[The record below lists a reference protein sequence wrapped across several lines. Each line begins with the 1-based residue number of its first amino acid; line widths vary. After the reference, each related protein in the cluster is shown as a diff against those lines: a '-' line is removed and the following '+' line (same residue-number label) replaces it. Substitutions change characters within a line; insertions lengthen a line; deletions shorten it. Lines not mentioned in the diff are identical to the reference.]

1 MYTSIPI
8 ENSVELINI
17 REDNPNV
24 SYCQIKV
31 LYVGDNRNHTNIS
44 KEVAWK
50 MGSKLPGSPI
60 VGYYNFDSQDFE
72 EHNRDIQINDNGTFA
87 LIDMTKPYGYIDS
100 QAKVWFQKFQDADGI
115 IREYLMTEGQ
125 IWTGIYPES
134 QRIIEKGNNQ
144 SMELGKVQGSWTGSN
159 NSNERFFIIN
169 EAVIDKLCILG
180 ENFEPCF
187 EGAQIMSEFALGQ
200 ITQLRQNIY
209 TLLDNIKGGLA
220 NQMAEN
226 KNLNNEPENQIV
238 EPDNSYAKNKENEE
252 PEKNQDQNKTT
263 NEPDDSKKN
272 QKSEGNSEQ
281 ENKDENEDKKK
292 KKKEYNLSEI
302 TEYVELKAKYDN
314 LATDFAVLKKTN
326 EDLTAEI
333 EPLRDFKLK
342 ADRKSK
348 EDIISKFFMLSDE
361 DKKDVSEN
369 IDKYSLE
376 DIESKLSVI
385 AFRKKV
391 NFDLD
396 PDNASKKDDSA
407 PTSFNL
413 NNIAKQEDTNALPDW
428 VKAVKGM

>member
-31 LYVGDNRNHTNIS
+31 LYVGDNRNHTSIS

-72 EHNRDIQINDNGTFA
+72 EHNRDIQIKDNGTFA

-100 QAKVWFQKFQDADGI
+100 QAKVWFQKFQDADGV

-252 PEKNQDQNKTT
+252 PEKDQDQNKTT

-281 ENKDENEDKKK
+281 GNKDENEDK

>member
-31 LYVGDNRNHTNIS
+31 LYVGDNRNHTSIS

-72 EHNRDIQINDNGTFA
+72 EHNQDIQIKDNGTFA
-87 LIDMTKPYGYIDS
+87 LIDITKPYGYIDS
-100 QAKVWFQKFQDADGI
+100 QAKVWFQKFQDADGV

-238 EPDNSYAKNKENEE
+238 EPDNSYAKNKDNEE

-272 QKSEGNSEQ
+272 QKSEDNSEQ
-281 ENKDENEDKKK
+281 GNKDENEDKKK
-292 KKKEYNLSEI
+292 KEYNLSEI
-302 TEYVELKAKYDN
+302 SEYVELKAKYDN
-314 LATDFAVLKKTN
+314 LATDFAALKKTN

-333 EPLRDFKLK
+333 KPLRDFKLQ

-396 PDNASKKDDSA
+396 SENASKKDDSA

-413 NNIAKQEDTNALPDW
+413 NNIAEQEDTNALPDW

>member
-17 REDNPNV
+17 REENPNI

-72 EHNRDIQINDNGTFA
+72 EHNRDIQIKDNGTFA
-87 LIDMTKPYGYIDS
+87 LIDMTRPYGYIDS
-100 QAKVWFQKFQDADGI
+100 QAKVWFQKFQDADGV

-238 EPDNSYAKNKENEE
+238 EPDNSYAKNKEE

-272 QKSEGNSEQ
+272 QKSEDNSEQ

-292 KKKEYNLSEI
+292 KEYNLSEI
-302 TEYVELKAKYDN
+302 SEYVELKAKYDN
-314 LATDFAVLKKTN
+314 LATDFAALKKTN

-333 EPLRDFKLK
+333 EPLRDFKLQ

-396 PDNASKKDDSA
+396 SENASKKDDSA

-413 NNIAKQEDTNALPDW
+413 NNIAEQEDTNALPDW

>member
-31 LYVGDNRNHTNIS
+31 LYVGDNRNHTSIS

-100 QAKVWFQKFQDADGI
+100 QAKVWFQKFQDADGV

-226 KNLNNEPENQIV
+226 KNLNNEPENQII

-272 QKSEGNSEQ
+272 QKSEDNSEQ
-281 ENKDENEDKKK
+281 ENKDENEDK

>member
-72 EHNRDIQINDNGTFA
+72 EHNRDIQIKDNGTFA

-100 QAKVWFQKFQDADGI
+100 QAKVWFQKFQDADGV

-226 KNLNNEPENQIV
+226 KNLNNEPENQII
-238 EPDNSYAKNKENEE
+238 EPDNSYAKNKEE

-272 QKSEGNSEQ
+272 QKSEDNSEQ
-281 ENKDENEDKKK
+281 ENKDENEDK

-314 LATDFAVLKKTN
+314 LATDYAVLKKTN

-396 PDNASKKDDSA
+396 SENASKKDDSA

>member
-17 REDNPNV
+17 REDNPNI

-31 LYVGDNRNHTNIS
+31 LYIGDNRNHTNIS

-72 EHNRDIQINDNGTFA
+72 EHNRDVQIKDNGTFA
-87 LIDMTKPYGYIDS
+87 LIDMTRPYGYIDS
-100 QAKVWFQKFQDADGI
+100 QAKVWFQKFQDADGVV
-115 IREYLMTEGQ
+115 REYLMTEGQ

-187 EGAQIMSEFALGQ
+187 EGAQIVSEFALNQ
-200 ITQLRQNIY
+200 ITQLKQNIY
-209 TLLDNIKGGLA
+209 ILLDKIKGGLA

-226 KNLNNEPENQIV
+226 KNLNNEPEKQIQ
-238 EPDNSYAKNKENEE
+238 EPNGSYIKNNEE
-252 PEKNQDQNKTT
+252 PEKNQDNTPK
-263 NEPDDSKKN
+263 NEPDDSNKN
-272 QKSEGNSEQ
+272 QKTGDNSEQ
-281 ENKDENEDKKK
+281 ENKDESKDKKK
-292 KKKEYNLSEI
+292 YNLSEI
-302 TEYVELKAKYDN
+302 AEYVELKAKYDA
-314 LATDFAVLKKTN
+314 LATDYAVLKQSN
-326 EDLTAEI
+326 ENLTAEI
-333 EPLRDFKLK
+333 QPLKDFKLQ

-348 EDIISKFFMLSDE
+348 EEIINKFFMLSDE
-361 DKKDVSEN
+361 DKKDVTEN

-391 NFDLD
+391 NFNLD
-396 PDNASKKDDSA
+396 SEDTSKKDNSA

-413 NNIAKQEDTNALPDW
+413 KNAVEQEDANALPDW

>member
-31 LYVGDNRNHTNIS
+31 LYVGDNRNHTSIS

-72 EHNRDIQINDNGTFA
+72 EHNRDIQIKDNGTFA

-100 QAKVWFQKFQDADGI
+100 QAKVWFQKFQDADGV

-272 QKSEGNSEQ
+272 QKSEDNSEQ
-281 ENKDENEDKKK
+281 ENKDENEDK

>member
-100 QAKVWFQKFQDADGI
+100 QAKVWFQKFQDADGV

-226 KNLNNEPENQIV
+226 KNLNNEPENQII

-263 NEPDDSKKN
+263 NEPDNSKKN
-272 QKSEGNSEQ
+272 QKSEDNSEQ
-281 ENKDENEDKKK
+281 ENKDENEDK

-376 DIESKLSVI
+376 DIESKLSVV

>member
-31 LYVGDNRNHTNIS
+31 LYVGDNRNHTSIS

-72 EHNRDIQINDNGTFA
+72 EHNRDIQIKDNGTFA

-100 QAKVWFQKFQDADGI
+100 QAKVWFQKFQDADGV

-187 EGAQIMSEFALGQ
+187 EGAQIMSEFTLGQ

-281 ENKDENEDKKK
+281 ENKDENEDK

>member
-31 LYVGDNRNHTNIS
+31 LYVGDNRNHTSIS

-72 EHNRDIQINDNGTFA
+72 EHNRDIQIKDNGTFA

-100 QAKVWFQKFQDADGI
+100 QAKVWFQKFQDADGV

-272 QKSEGNSEQ
+272 QKSKDNSEQ
-281 ENKDENEDKKK
+281 ENKDENEDK

>member
-31 LYVGDNRNHTNIS
+31 LYIGDNRNHTSIS

-72 EHNRDIQINDNGTFA
+72 EHNRDIQIKDNGTFA

-100 QAKVWFQKFQDADGI
+100 QAKVWFQKFQDADGV

-281 ENKDENEDKKK
+281 ENKDK

>member
-17 REDNPNV
+17 REDNPNI

-31 LYVGDNRNHTNIS
+31 LYIGDNRNHTNIS

-72 EHNRDIQINDNGTFA
+72 EHNRDVQIKDNGTFA
-87 LIDMTKPYGYIDS
+87 LIDMTRPYGYIDS
-100 QAKVWFQKFQDADGI
+100 QAKVWFQKFQDADGVV
-115 IREYLMTEGQ
+115 REYLMTEGQ

-187 EGAQIMSEFALGQ
+187 EGAQIVSEFALNQ
-200 ITQLRQNIY
+200 ITQLKQNIY
-209 TLLDNIKGGLA
+209 TLLDKIKGGLA

-226 KNLNNEPENQIV
+226 KNLNNEPEKQIQ
-238 EPDNSYAKNKENEE
+238 EPNGSYVKNNEE
-252 PEKNQDQNKTT
+252 PEKNQDNTPK
-263 NEPDDSKKN
+263 NEPDDSNKN
-272 QKSEGNSEQ
+272 QKTGDNSEQ
-281 ENKDENEDKKK
+281 ENKDENKDKKK
-292 KKKEYNLSEI
+292 YNLSEI
-302 TEYVELKAKYDN
+302 AEYVELKAKYDA
-314 LATDFAVLKKTN
+314 LATDYAVLKQSN
-326 EDLTAEI
+326 ENLTAEI
-333 EPLRDFKLK
+333 QPLKDFKLQ

-348 EDIISKFFMLSDE
+348 EEIISKFFMLSDE
-361 DKKDVSEN
+361 DKKDVTEN

-391 NFDLD
+391 NFNLD
-396 PDNASKKDDSA
+396 SEDTSKKDNSA

-413 NNIAKQEDTNALPDW
+413 KNAVEQEDANALPDW

>member
-31 LYVGDNRNHTNIS
+31 LYVGDNRNHTSIS

-72 EHNRDIQINDNGTFA
+72 EHNRDIQIKDNGTFA

-100 QAKVWFQKFQDADGI
+100 QAKVWFQKFQDADGV

-281 ENKDENEDKKK
+281 GNKDENEDK

>member
-72 EHNRDIQINDNGTFA
+72 EHNRDIQIKDNGTFA

-100 QAKVWFQKFQDADGI
+100 QAKVWFQKFQDADGV

-272 QKSEGNSEQ
+272 QKSEDNSEQ
-281 ENKDENEDKKK
+281 ENKDENED

-314 LATDFAVLKKTN
+314 LAKDFAVLKKTN

-413 NNIAKQEDTNALPDW
+413 NNIAEQEDTNALPDW

>member
-31 LYVGDNRNHTNIS
+31 LYVGDNRNHTSIS

-292 KKKEYNLSEI
+292 KEYNLSEI

>member
-31 LYVGDNRNHTNIS
+31 LYVGDNRNHTSIS

-100 QAKVWFQKFQDADGI
+100 QAKVWFQKFQDADGV

-226 KNLNNEPENQIV
+226 KNLNNEPENQII
-238 EPDNSYAKNKENEE
+238 ESNNSYAKNKENEE

-281 ENKDENEDKKK
+281 ENKDENEDK

>member
-17 REDNPNV
+17 REENPNI

-72 EHNRDIQINDNGTFA
+72 EHNRDIQIKDNGTFA
-87 LIDMTKPYGYIDS
+87 LIDMTRPYGYIDS
-100 QAKVWFQKFQDADGI
+100 QAKVWFQKFQDADGV

-238 EPDNSYAKNKENEE
+238 EPDNSYAKNKDNEE

-272 QKSEGNSEQ
+272 QKSEDNSEQ
-281 ENKDENEDKKK
+281 ENKDENEDK

-314 LATDFAVLKKTN
+314 LATDFAALKKTN

-333 EPLRDFKLK
+333 KPLRDFKLQ

-396 PDNASKKDDSA
+396 SENASKKDDSA

-413 NNIAKQEDTNALPDW
+413 NNIAEQEDTNALPDW

>member
-31 LYVGDNRNHTNIS
+31 LYVGDNRNHTSIS

-100 QAKVWFQKFQDADGI
+100 QAKVWFQKFQDADGV

-292 KKKEYNLSEI
+292 KEYNLSEI

-396 PDNASKKDDSA
+396 PDNASEKDDSA

>member
-100 QAKVWFQKFQDADGI
+100 QAKVWFQKFQDADGV

-272 QKSEGNSEQ
+272 QKSEDNSEQ
-281 ENKDENEDKKK
+281 ENKDENEDK

>member
-31 LYVGDNRNHTNIS
+31 LYVGDNRNHTSIS

-72 EHNRDIQINDNGTFA
+72 EHNRDIQIKDNGTFA

-100 QAKVWFQKFQDADGI
+100 QAKVWFQKFQDADGV

-226 KNLNNEPENQIV
+226 KNLNNELENQIV

-263 NEPDDSKKN
+263 SEPDDSKKN

-292 KKKEYNLSEI
+292 KEYNLSEI

-314 LATDFAVLKKTN
+314 LATNFAVLKKTN

>member
-31 LYVGDNRNHTNIS
+31 LYVGDNRNHTSIS

-100 QAKVWFQKFQDADGI
+100 QAKVWFQKFQDADGV

-272 QKSEGNSEQ
+272 QKSEDNSEQ
-281 ENKDENEDKKK
+281 ENKDENEDK

-333 EPLRDFKLK
+333 EPLREFKLK

-396 PDNASKKDDSA
+396 SDNASKKDDSA

>member
-17 REDNPNV
+17 REENPNI

-72 EHNRDIQINDNGTFA
+72 EHNRDIQIKDNGTFA
-87 LIDMTKPYGYIDS
+87 LIDMTRPYGYIDS
-100 QAKVWFQKFQDADGI
+100 QAKVWFQKFQDADGV

-238 EPDNSYAKNKENEE
+238 EPDNSYAKNKDNEE

-272 QKSEGNSEQ
+272 QKSEDNSEQ

-292 KKKEYNLSEI
+292 KEYNLSEI
-302 TEYVELKAKYDN
+302 SEYVELKAKYDN
-314 LATDFAVLKKTN
+314 LATDFAALKKTN

-333 EPLRDFKLK
+333 EPLRDFKLQ

-396 PDNASKKDDSA
+396 SENASKKDDSA

-413 NNIAKQEDTNALPDW
+413 NNIAEQEDTNALPDW

>member
-31 LYVGDNRNHTNIS
+31 LYVGDNRNHTSIS

-72 EHNRDIQINDNGTFA
+72 EHNRDIQIKDNGTFA

-100 QAKVWFQKFQDADGI
+100 QAKVWFQKFQDADGV

-292 KKKEYNLSEI
+292 KEYNLSEI

>member
-31 LYVGDNRNHTNIS
+31 LYVGDNRNHTSIS

-100 QAKVWFQKFQDADGI
+100 QAKVWFQKFQDADGV

-159 NSNERFFIIN
+159 NFNERFFIIN

-272 QKSEGNSEQ
+272 QKSEDNSEQ

-292 KKKEYNLSEI
+292 KEYNLSEI
-302 TEYVELKAKYDN
+302 TEYIELKAKYDN

-413 NNIAKQEDTNALPDW
+413 NNIAKQEGTNALPDW

>member
-17 REDNPNV
+17 REENPNI

-72 EHNRDIQINDNGTFA
+72 EHNRDIQIKDNGTFA
-87 LIDMTKPYGYIDS
+87 LIDMTRPYGYIDS
-100 QAKVWFQKFQDADGI
+100 QAKVWFQKFQDADGV

-238 EPDNSYAKNKENEE
+238 EPDNSYAKNKDNEE

-272 QKSEGNSEQ
+272 QKSEDNSEQ

-292 KKKEYNLSEI
+292 KKEYNLSEI
-302 TEYVELKAKYDN
+302 SEYVELKAKYDN
-314 LATDFAVLKKTN
+314 LATDFAALKKTN

-333 EPLRDFKLK
+333 EPLRDFKLQ

-396 PDNASKKDDSA
+396 SENASKKDDSA

-413 NNIAKQEDTNALPDW
+413 NNIAEQEDTNALPDW

>member
-17 REDNPNV
+17 REENPNI

-72 EHNRDIQINDNGTFA
+72 EHNRDIQIKDNGTFA

-100 QAKVWFQKFQDADGI
+100 QAKVWFQKFQDADGV

-238 EPDNSYAKNKENEE
+238 EPDNSYAKNKDNEE

-272 QKSEGNSEQ
+272 QKSEDNSEQ
-281 ENKDENEDKKK
+281 ENKDENEDK

-314 LATDFAVLKKTN
+314 LATDFAALKKTN

-333 EPLRDFKLK
+333 KPLRDFKLQ

-396 PDNASKKDDSA
+396 SENASKKDDSA

-413 NNIAKQEDTNALPDW
+413 NNIAEQEDTNALPDW

>member
-72 EHNRDIQINDNGTFA
+72 EHNRDIQIKDNGTFA

-100 QAKVWFQKFQDADGI
+100 QAKVWFQKFQDADGV

-292 KKKEYNLSEI
+292 KEYNLSEI

-396 PDNASKKDDSA
+396 PDNAFKKDDSA

-413 NNIAKQEDTNALPDW
+413 NNIAKQEDTNSLPDW

>member
-31 LYVGDNRNHTNIS
+31 LYVGDNRNHTSIS

-100 QAKVWFQKFQDADGI
+100 QAKVWFQKFQDADGV

-272 QKSEGNSEQ
+272 QKSEDNSEQ
-281 ENKDENEDKKK
+281 ENKDENEDK

>member
-17 REDNPNV
+17 REDNPNI

-31 LYVGDNRNHTNIS
+31 LYIGDNRNHTNIS

-72 EHNRDIQINDNGTFA
+72 EHNRDVQIKDNGTFA
-87 LIDMTKPYGYIDS
+87 LIDMTRPYGYIDS
-100 QAKVWFQKFQDADGI
+100 QAKVWFQKFQDADGVV
-115 IREYLMTEGQ
+115 REYLMTEGQ

-187 EGAQIMSEFALGQ
+187 EGAQIVSEFALNQ
-200 ITQLRQNIY
+200 ITQLKQNIY
-209 TLLDNIKGGLA
+209 TLLDKIKGGLA

-226 KNLNNEPENQIV
+226 KNLNNEPEKQIQ
-238 EPDNSYAKNKENEE
+238 EPNGSYIKNNEE
-252 PEKNQDQNKTT
+252 PEKNQDNTPK
-263 NEPDDSKKN
+263 NEPDDSNKN
-272 QKSEGNSEQ
+272 QKTGDNSEQ
-281 ENKDENEDKKK
+281 ENKDENKDKKK
-292 KKKEYNLSEI
+292 YNLSEI
-302 TEYVELKAKYDN
+302 AEYVELKAKYDA
-314 LATDFAVLKKTN
+314 LATDYAVLKQSN
-326 EDLTAEI
+326 ENLTAEI
-333 EPLRDFKLK
+333 QPLKDFKLQ

-348 EDIISKFFMLSDE
+348 EEIISKFFMLSDE
-361 DKKDVSEN
+361 DKKDVTEN

-391 NFDLD
+391 NFNLD
-396 PDNASKKDDSA
+396 SEDTSKKDNSA

-413 NNIAKQEDTNALPDW
+413 KNAVEQEDANALPDW

>member
-17 REDNPNV
+17 REENPNI

-72 EHNRDIQINDNGTFA
+72 EHNRDIQIKDNGTFA

-100 QAKVWFQKFQDADGI
+100 QAKVWFQKFQDADGV

-238 EPDNSYAKNKENEE
+238 EPDNSYAKNKDNEE

-272 QKSEGNSEQ
+272 QKSEDNSEQ

-292 KKKEYNLSEI
+292 KEYNLSEI
-302 TEYVELKAKYDN
+302 SEYVELKAKYDN
-314 LATDFAVLKKTN
+314 LATDFAALKKTN

-333 EPLRDFKLK
+333 KPLRDFKLQ

-396 PDNASKKDDSA
+396 SENASKKDDSA

-413 NNIAKQEDTNALPDW
+413 NNIAEQEDTNALPDW

>member
-17 REDNPNV
+17 REENPNI

-72 EHNRDIQINDNGTFA
+72 EHNRDIQIKDNGTFA
-87 LIDMTKPYGYIDS
+87 LIDMTRPYGYIDS
-100 QAKVWFQKFQDADGI
+100 QAKVWFQKFQDADGV

-238 EPDNSYAKNKENEE
+238 EPDNSYAKNKEE

-272 QKSEGNSEQ
+272 QKSEDNSEQ

-292 KKKEYNLSEI
+292 KKEYNLSEI
-302 TEYVELKAKYDN
+302 SEYVELKAKYDN
-314 LATDFAVLKKTN
+314 LATDFAALKKTN

-333 EPLRDFKLK
+333 EPLRDFKLQ

-396 PDNASKKDDSA
+396 SENASKKDDSA

-413 NNIAKQEDTNALPDW
+413 NNIAEQEDTNALPDW

>member
-31 LYVGDNRNHTNIS
+31 LYVGDNRNHTSIS

-100 QAKVWFQKFQDADGI
+100 QAKVWFQKFQDADGV

-292 KKKEYNLSEI
+292 KEYNLSEI

-428 VKAVKGM
+428 IKAVKGM

>member
-31 LYVGDNRNHTNIS
+31 LYVGDNRNHTSIS

-100 QAKVWFQKFQDADGI
+100 QAKVWFQKFQDADGV

-226 KNLNNEPENQIV
+226 KNLNNEPENQII

-281 ENKDENEDKKK
+281 ENKDENEDK

>member
-31 LYVGDNRNHTNIS
+31 LYVGDNRNHTSIS

-72 EHNRDIQINDNGTFA
+72 EHNRDIQIKDNGTFA

-100 QAKVWFQKFQDADGI
+100 QAKVWFQKFQDADGV

-281 ENKDENEDKKK
+281 GNKDENEDK

-413 NNIAKQEDTNALPDW
+413 NNIAKQEDINALPDW

>member
-31 LYVGDNRNHTNIS
+31 LYVGDNRNHTSIS

-72 EHNRDIQINDNGTFA
+72 EHNRDIQIKDNGTFA

-100 QAKVWFQKFQDADGI
+100 QAKVWFQKFQDADGV

-238 EPDNSYAKNKENEE
+238 EPDSSYAKNKENEE

-281 ENKDENEDKKK
+281 ENKDENEDK

>member
-17 REDNPNV
+17 REDNPNI

-31 LYVGDNRNHTNIS
+31 LYIGDNRNHTNIS

-72 EHNRDIQINDNGTFA
+72 EHNRDIQIKDNGTFA
-87 LIDMTKPYGYIDS
+87 LIDMTRPYGYIDS
-100 QAKVWFQKFQDADGI
+100 QAKVWFQKFQDADGVV
-115 IREYLMTEGQ
+115 REYLMTEGQ

-187 EGAQIMSEFALGQ
+187 EGAQIVSEFALNQ
-200 ITQLRQNIY
+200 ITQLKQNIY
-209 TLLDNIKGGLA
+209 TLLDKIKGGLA

-226 KNLNNEPENQIV
+226 KNLNNEPEKQIQ
-238 EPDNSYAKNKENEE
+238 EPNGSYVKNNEE
-252 PEKNQDQNKTT
+252 PEKNQDNTPK
-263 NEPDDSKKN
+263 NEPDDSNKN
-272 QKSEGNSEQ
+272 QKTGDNSEQ
-281 ENKDENEDKKK
+281 ENKDENKDKKK
-292 KKKEYNLSEI
+292 YNLSEI
-302 TEYVELKAKYDN
+302 AEYVELKAKYDA
-314 LATDFAVLKKTN
+314 LATDYAVLKQSN
-326 EDLTAEI
+326 ENLTAEI
-333 EPLRDFKLK
+333 QPLKDFKLQ
-342 ADRKSK
+342 ADRKNK
-348 EDIISKFFMLSDE
+348 EEIISKFFMLSDE
-361 DKKDVSEN
+361 DKKDVTEN

-391 NFDLD
+391 NFNLD
-396 PDNASKKDDSA
+396 SEDTSKKDNSA

-413 NNIAKQEDTNALPDW
+413 KNAVEQEDANALPDW

>member
-17 REDNPNV
+17 REDNPNI

-72 EHNRDIQINDNGTFA
+72 EHNRDIQIKDNGTFA
-87 LIDMTKPYGYIDS
+87 LIDMTKPYGYVDS
-100 QAKVWFQKFQDADGI
+100 QAKVWFQKFQDADGV

-187 EGAQIMSEFALGQ
+187 EGAQMMSEFALGQ

-238 EPDNSYAKNKENEE
+238 EPDNSYAKE
-252 PEKNQDQNKTT
+252 PEKNQDQNTTT

-272 QKSEGNSEQ
+272 QKSEDNPKQ

-292 KKKEYNLSEI
+292 EYNLSEI
-302 TEYVELKAKYDN
+302 AEYVELKSKYDN
-314 LATDFAVLKKTN
+314 LAMDYAALKKTN

-333 EPLRDFKLK
+333 EPLRDFKLQ

-396 PDNASKKDDSA
+396 SENASKKDDSA

-413 NNIAKQEDTNALPDW
+413 NNIAEQEDINALPDW
-428 VKAVKGM
+428 VKAVKGI

>member
-72 EHNRDIQINDNGTFA
+72 EHNRDIQIKDNGTFA

-100 QAKVWFQKFQDADGI
+100 QAKVWFQKFQDADGV

-272 QKSEGNSEQ
+272 QKSKDNSEQ
-281 ENKDENEDKKK
+281 KNKDENEDK

-396 PDNASKKDDSA
+396 PDNTSKKDDSA

>member
-1 MYTSIPI
+1 MNTSIPI

-31 LYVGDNRNHTNIS
+31 LYVGDNRNHTSIS

-292 KKKEYNLSEI
+292 KEYNLSEI